1 MTMWTKASVPTRN
14 DQTLTFI
21 AAPFYFKDA
30 SHMSSTGKKKG
41 WRLALAMVIVPL
53 ILASVYYGVF
63 AIDRYVSS
71 AQVVVRQ
78 DGSNQ
83 GAQVPGLATLLTG
96 TNPASREETLY
107 LREYIVSTDMMLL
120 LEDRLHWV
128 EHYAAQRDDIFFWL
142 DKSAEREDLLKY
154 YQRMISAYYDET
166 TGLLRVEVQAFTPEM
181 SEQMLRAILQASE
194 HFVNEV
200 SHSIAR
206 EQMKFAKAELENA
219 RINYAQRKTGL
230 LDFQNVNKVLD
241 GGNSAQSRATIIAD
255 LEGQYTK
262 EQAVLTEMLY
272 KLRANAP
279 QVKQQQ
285 QKVSAITQQ
294 LSKEK
299 RLLVSSPNGS
309 QLNVVASRFQQLTLD
324 AGIAEEGYK
333 TAVAALDNARIEAS
347 KKIRTLVTVV
357 SPNTPQLALYPE
369 RLYNLATILLGLL
382 MLYGITRFILAS
394 IEDHRD

>member
-1 MTMWTKASVPTRN
+1 
-14 DQTLTFI
+14 
-21 AAPFYFKDA
+21 
-30 SHMSSTGKKKG
+30 MSSTGKLKG
-41 WRLALAMVIVPL
+41 WRLAIGLVVLPLA
-53 ILASVYYGVF
+53 LAAIYYGVF
-63 AIDRYVSS
+63 AIDRFVSS

-78 DGSNQ
+78 DGGNQ
-83 GAQVPGLATLLTG
+83 GAAVPGLATLLTG

-107 LREYIVSTDMMLL
+107 LREYIVSMDMMLL
-120 LEDRLHWV
+120 LEERLHWI
-128 EHYAAQRDDIFFWL
+128 EQYAAQRNDIFFQL
-142 DKSAEREDLLKY
+142 DKDAEREVLIEY
-154 YQRMISAYYDET
+154 YQRLVSAHYDET
-166 TGLLRVEVQAFTPEM
+166 TGLLRVEVQAFTPEL
-181 SEQMLRAILQASE
+181 SEQMLRTILEASE

-206 EQMKFAKAELENA
+206 EQMNFAKGELKTA
-219 RINYAQRKTGL
+219 RINYADRKTEL
-230 LDFQNVNKVLD
+230 IDFQNDNKVLD
-241 GGNSAQSRATIIAD
+241 GGNTAQSRATIIAD
-255 LEGQYTK
+255 FEGQYTK

-272 KLRANAP
+272 KLLPDSP
-279 QVKQQQ
+279 QVKQQK

-294 LSKEK
+294 LAKEK
-299 RLLVSSPNGS
+299 RLLVSSPDGS

-324 AGIAEEGYK
+324 AGIAEESYK

-357 SPNTPQLALYPE
+357 SPNSPQLALYPE

>member
-1 MTMWTKASVPTRN
+1 
-14 DQTLTFI
+14 
-21 AAPFYFKDA
+21 
-30 SHMSSTGKKKG
+30 MSSTGTKKG
-41 WRLALAMVIVPL
+41 WRLAMAMVVLPL
-53 ILASVYYGVF
+53 ILAAVYYAVF
-63 AIDRYVSS
+63 AVDRYVSS

-78 DGSNQ
+78 DGGNP
-83 GAQVPGLATLLTG
+83 GAQMPGLATLLTG
-96 TNPASREETLY
+96 NNPASREETLY

-120 LEDRLHWV
+120 LEERLHWI
-128 EHYAAQRDDIFFWL
+128 EQYAAQRSDVFFWL
-142 DKSAEREDLLKY
+142 DKDAEREDLLEY
-154 YQRMISAYYDET
+154 YQRMVSAHYDET
-166 TGLLRVEVQAFTPEM
+166 TGLLRVEVQAFTPEL
-181 SEQMLRAILQASE
+181 SEQMLRTILKASE

-206 EQMKFAKAELENA
+206 EQMKFAQGELETA
-219 RINYAQRKTGL
+219 RINYAERKTEL
-230 LDFQNVNKVLD
+230 LDFQNINKVLD
-241 GGNSAQSRATIIAD
+241 GGNTAQSRASIIAD

-262 EQAVLTEMLY
+262 EQAVLTEMQF
-272 KLRANAP
+272 KLRADAP
-279 QVKQQQ
+279 QVKQQI

-294 LSKEK
+294 LAKEK

-309 QLNVVASRFQQLTLD
+309 QLNVVASRYQQLTLD
-324 AGIAEEGYK
+324 AGIAEESYK

>member
-1 MTMWTKASVPTRN
+1 
-14 DQTLTFI
+14 
-21 AAPFYFKDA
+21 
-30 SHMSSTGKKKG
+30 MSSTGKKKG
-41 WRLALAMVIVPL
+41 WRLVMGMVILPL
-53 ILASVYYGVF
+53 VLAAMYYSIF
-63 AIDRYVSS
+63 AVDRYVSS

-107 LREYIVSTDMMLL
+107 LREYIVSTDMMVL
-120 LEDRLHWV
+120 LEERLHWI
-128 EHYAAQRDDIFFWL
+128 EKYSAQRNDIFFWL
-142 DKSAEREDLLKY
+142 DKDAQREDLLKY
-154 YQRMISAYYDET
+154 YKRMVSAHYEET
-166 TGLLRVEVQAFTPEM
+166 TGLLRVEVQAFKPEQ
-181 SEQMLRAILQASE
+181 SEEMLRAILQASE

-206 EQMKFAKAELENA
+206 EQMKFAKIELETA
-219 RINYAQRKTGL
+219 RVNYAERKTEL

-241 GGNSAQSRATIIAD
+241 GGNTAQSRATIIAD

-262 EQAVLTEMLY
+262 EQAVLTEMLF

-309 QLNVVASRFQQLTLD
+309 QLNVIASRYQQLTLD
-324 AGIAEEGYK
+324 AGIAEASYK
-333 TAVAALDNARIEAS
+333 TAVSALDNARIEAS

>member
-1 MTMWTKASVPTRN
+1 
-14 DQTLTFI
+14 
-21 AAPFYFKDA
+21 
-30 SHMSSTGKKKG
+30 MSSTGKFKS
-41 WRLALAMVIVPL
+41 WRLAIGLVLLPLA
-53 ILASVYYGVF
+53 LAAIYYGAF

-78 DGSNQ
+78 DGGNQ
-83 GAQVPGLATLLTG
+83 AASVPGLATLLTG

-107 LREYIVSTDMMLL
+107 LREYIVSMDMMLL
-120 LEDRLHWV
+120 LEERLHWV
-128 EHYAAQRDDIFFWL
+128 EQYAAQRSDIFFWL
-142 DKSAEREDLLKY
+142 NKDAEREDLLKY
-154 YQRMISAYYDET
+154 YQRMVSAHYDET
-166 TGLLRVEVQAFTPEM
+166 TGLLRVEVQAFTPEL
-181 SEQMLRAILQASE
+181 SEQMLRTILEASE

-206 EQMKFAKAELENA
+206 EQMTFAKGELETA
-219 RINYAQRKTGL
+219 RINYAERKTEL

-241 GGNSAQSRATIIAD
+241 GANTAQSRATIIAD
-255 LEGQYTK
+255 LESQYTK
-262 EQAVLTEMLY
+262 EQAILTEMQF
-272 KLRANAP
+272 KLRPDSP
-279 QVKQQQ
+279 QVKQQK
-285 QKVSAITQQ
+285 QKVNAITQQ
-294 LSKEK
+294 LAKEK
-299 RLLVSSPNGS
+299 RLLVSSPGGS

-324 AGIAEEGYK
+324 AGIAEESYK

-357 SPNTPQLALYPE
+357 SPNSPQLALYPE

>member
-1 MTMWTKASVPTRN
+1 
-14 DQTLTFI
+14 
-21 AAPFYFKDA
+21 
-30 SHMSSTGKKKG
+30 MSSTGKLKG
-41 WRLALAMVIVPL
+41 WRLAIGLVILPLA
-53 ILASVYYGVF
+53 LAAIYYGVF
-63 AIDRYVSS
+63 ATDRYVSS

-78 DGSNQ
+78 DGGNQ
-83 GAQVPGLATLLTG
+83 GAAVPGLATLLTG

-107 LREYIVSTDMMLL
+107 LREYIMSMDMMLL
-120 LEDRLHWV
+120 LEERLHWV
-128 EHYAAQRDDIFFWL
+128 EQYAAQRSDIFFWL
-142 DKSAEREDLLKY
+142 NKDAEREDLLKY
-154 YQRMISAYYDET
+154 YQRMVSAHYDET
-166 TGLLRVEVQAFTPEM
+166 TGLLRVEVQAFTPEL
-181 SEQMLRAILQASE
+181 SEQMLRTILEASE

-206 EQMKFAKAELENA
+206 EQMTFAKGELETA
-219 RINYAQRKTGL
+219 RINYAERKTEL

-241 GGNSAQSRATIIAD
+241 GANTAQSRATIIAD
-255 LEGQYTK
+255 LESQYTK
-262 EQAVLTEMLY
+262 EQAILTEMQF
-272 KLRANAP
+272 KLRPDSP
-279 QVKQQQ
+279 QVKQQK
-285 QKVSAITQQ
+285 QKVNAITQQ
-294 LSKEK
+294 LTKEK
-299 RLLVSSPNGS
+299 RLLVSSPGGS

-324 AGIAEEGYK
+324 AGIAEESYK

>member
-1 MTMWTKASVPTRN
+1 
-14 DQTLTFI
+14 
-21 AAPFYFKDA
+21 
-30 SHMSSTGKKKG
+30 MSSTGTKKG
-41 WRLALAMVIVPL
+41 WRLAIGMVVLPL
-53 ILASVYYGVF
+53 ILAAVYYGVF
-63 AIDRYVSS
+63 AVDRYVSS

-78 DGSNQ
+78 DSGNP
-83 GAQVPGLATLLTG
+83 GAQLPGLATLLTS

-107 LREYIVSTDMMLL
+107 LREYIVSMDMMLL
-120 LEDRLHWV
+120 LEERLHWV
-128 EHYAAQRDDIFFWL
+128 EQYAAQRSDVFFWL
-142 DKSAEREDLLKY
+142 NKDAEREDLLEY
-154 YQRMISAYYDET
+154 YQRMVSAHYDET
-166 TGLLRVEVQAFTPEM
+166 TGLLRVEVQAFTPEL
-181 SEQMLRAILQASE
+181 SEQMLRTILKASE

-206 EQMKFAKAELENA
+206 EQMKFAQGELETA
-219 RINYAQRKTGL
+219 RINYAERKTEL
-230 LDFQNVNKVLD
+230 LDFQNINKVLD
-241 GGNSAQSRATIIAD
+241 GGNTAQSRASIIAD

-262 EQAVLTEMLY
+262 EQATLTEMQF
-272 KLRANAP
+272 KLRADAP
-279 QVKQQQ
+279 QVKQQI
-285 QKVSAITQQ
+285 QKVNAITQQ
-294 LSKEK
+294 LAKEK

-309 QLNVVASRFQQLTLD
+309 QLNVVASRYQQLTLD
-324 AGIAEEGYK
+324 AGIAEESYK

>member
-1 MTMWTKASVPTRN
+1 
-14 DQTLTFI
+14 
-21 AAPFYFKDA
+21 
-30 SHMSSTGKKKG
+30 MSSTGKLKG
-41 WRLALAMVIVPL
+41 WRLAIGLVVLPLA
-53 ILASVYYGVF
+53 LAAIYYGMF

-78 DGSNQ
+78 DGGNP
-83 GAQVPGLATLLTG
+83 GAAVPGLATLLTG

-107 LREYIVSTDMMLL
+107 LREYIVSMDMMLL
-120 LEDRLHWV
+120 LEERLHWV
-128 EHYAAQRDDIFFWL
+128 EQYAAQRSDMFFWL
-142 DKSAEREDLLKY
+142 DKDAEREDLLKY
-154 YQRMISAYYDET
+154 YQRMVSAHYDET
-166 TGLLRVEVQAFTPEM
+166 TGLLRVEVQAFTPEL
-181 SEQMLRAILQASE
+181 SEQMLRTILEASE

-206 EQMKFAKAELENA
+206 EQMTFAKGELETA
-219 RINYAQRKTGL
+219 RINYAERKTEL

-241 GGNSAQSRATIIAD
+241 GANTAQSRATIIAD
-255 LEGQYTK
+255 LESQYTK
-262 EQAVLTEMLY
+262 EQAILTEMQF
-272 KLRANAP
+272 KLRPDSP
-279 QVKQQQ
+279 QVKQQK
-285 QKVSAITQQ
+285 QKVNAITQQ
-294 LSKEK
+294 LAKEK
-299 RLLVSSPNGS
+299 RLLVSSPGGS

-324 AGIAEEGYK
+324 AGIAEESYK

>member
-1 MTMWTKASVPTRN
+1 
-14 DQTLTFI
+14 
-21 AAPFYFKDA
+21 
-30 SHMSSTGKKKG
+30 MSSTGKLKG
-41 WRLALAMVIVPL
+41 WRLAIGLVILPLA
-53 ILASVYYGVF
+53 LAAIYYGVF
-63 AIDRYVSS
+63 ATDRYVSS

-78 DGSNQ
+78 DGGNQ
-83 GAQVPGLATLLTG
+83 GAAVPGLATLITG
-96 TNPASREETLY
+96 TNPVSREETLY
-107 LREYIVSTDMMLL
+107 LREYIVSMDMMLL
-120 LEDRLHWV
+120 LEDRLHWI
-128 EHYAAQRDDIFFWL
+128 EQYATQRSDIFFWL
-142 DKSAEREDLLKY
+142 NKDAEREDLLKY
-154 YQRMISAYYDET
+154 YQRMVSAHYDET
-166 TGLLRVEVQAFTPEM
+166 TGLLRVEVQAFTPEL
-181 SEQMLRAILQASE
+181 SEQMLRTILEASE

-206 EQMKFAKAELENA
+206 EQMNFAKGELATA
-219 RINYAQRKTGL
+219 RVNYAERKTEL
-230 LDFQNVNKVLD
+230 IDFQNVNKVLD
-241 GGNSAQSRATIIAD
+241 GGNTAQNRATIIAD

-262 EQAVLTEMLY
+262 EQAVLTEMQY
-272 KLRANAP
+272 KLRPDSP
-279 QVKQQQ
+279 QVKQQK
-285 QKVSAITQQ
+285 QKVNAITQQ
-294 LSKEK
+294 LAKEK

-324 AGIAEEGYK
+324 AGIAEESYK

>member
-1 MTMWTKASVPTRN
+1 
-14 DQTLTFI
+14 
-21 AAPFYFKDA
+21 
-30 SHMSSTGKKKG
+30 MSSTGKLKG
-41 WRLALAMVIVPL
+41 WRLAIGLVVLPLA
-53 ILASVYYGVF
+53 LAAIYYGMF

-78 DGSNQ
+78 DGGNQ
-83 GAQVPGLATLLTG
+83 SAAVPGLATLLTG

-107 LREYIVSTDMMLL
+107 LREYIVSMDMMLL
-120 LEDRLHWV
+120 LEERLHWI
-128 EHYAAQRDDIFFWL
+128 EQYATQRRDIFFWL
-142 DKSAEREDLLKY
+142 DKDAEREDLLKY
-154 YQRMISAYYDET
+154 YQRMVSAHYDET
-166 TGLLRVEVQAFTPEM
+166 TGLLRVEVQAFTPEL
-181 SEQMLRAILQASE
+181 SEQMLRTILEASE

-206 EQMKFAKAELENA
+206 EQMAFARSELETV
-219 RINYAQRKTGL
+219 RTNYAERKTEL
-230 LDFQNVNKVLD
+230 LDFQNDNKVLD
-241 GGNSAQSRATIIAD
+241 GGNTAQSRATIIAD

-262 EQAVLTEMLY
+262 EQAVLTEMLF
-272 KLRANAP
+272 KLRADSP
-279 QVKQQQ
+279 QVRQ
-285 QKVSAITQQ
+285 QKQKVTAITQQ
-294 LSKEK
+294 LAKEK
-299 RLLVSSPNGS
+299 RLLVSSPDGS

-324 AGIAEEGYK
+324 AGIAEESYK